1 MTMEPIY
8 ITVTLYIIT
17 LVVGV
22 GGVIYSR
29 KRGKRSP
36 IESAPKVF
44 NPIIGESK
52 SEMLTAP
59 PPKPNPAQIPKEA
72 VDDLFDK
79 NPPLTVKFDEE
90 YADEE
95 TIHEYPIPLSEEVA
109 EELVGNQCIDYM
121 EMEATVN
128 RMVRGGLTPQDQP
141 ILERLEGTDIYNQIE
156 QIMGTSNLELVR
168 SILNR

>member
-29 KRGKRSP
+29 KRGDKP
-36 IESAPKVF
+36 IESAPKEVD
-44 NPIIGESK
+44 PIIGETK

-59 PPKPNPAQIPKEA
+59 PPKPHPAQIPKEA
-72 VDDLFDK
+72 VDDLFEK
-79 NPPLTVKFDEE
+79 NPPLTAKFDEE
-90 YADEE
+90 YP
-95 TIHEYPIPLSEEVA
+95 HEDPIPLSEEA
-109 EELVGNQCIDYM
+109 EELTGNQCIDYM
-121 EMEATVN
+121 EMEATVS
-128 RMVRGGLTPQDQP
+128 RMVRGGLTLQDQP
-141 ILERLEGTDIYNQIE
+141 ILEQLEGTDIYNQIE
-156 QIMGTSNLELVR
+156 QVMNSHNLELVR

>member
-36 IESAPKVF
+36 IESAPKEVDS
-44 NPIIGESK
+44 IIGETK

-59 PPKPNPAQIPKEA
+59 PPKPHPAQIPKEA
-72 VDDLFDK
+72 VDDLFEK
-79 NPPLTVKFDEE
+79 NPPLTAKFDEE
-90 YADEE
+90 YP
-95 TIHEYPIPLSEEVA
+95 HEDPIPLSEEA
-109 EELVGNQCIDYM
+109 EDELVGNQCIDYM
-121 EMEATVN
+121 EMEATVS
-128 RMVRGGLTPQDQP
+128 RMVRGELTPQDQP
-141 ILERLEGTDIYNQIE
+141 ILEQLEGTDIYNQIE
-156 QIMGTSNLELVR
+156 QVISSHNLELVR